1 MLAVIARKEFLEMTR
16 DGRFRWAAVVT
27 ALLLAAALTA
37 GAVSWRAQRALQAQA
52 AGQMREF
59 WLNQGPRNPHSAAHY
74 GLWAFKPK
82 LTLAYLDQGVDPYTG
97 VAAWL
102 EAHKQNEFRFR
113 PAADA
118 SAVQRLGD
126 WTAAGILQ
134 VLVPLLIIVA
144 GFGAFATEREQ
155 GTLRQLAS
163 LGVPARALVLGKVL
177 GVGGALGLVL
187 GPAAVLGAITLAL
200 AAGGPALVADLPRL
214 ALLAAV
220 YLGYFLVVAAATLA
234 VSARAR
240 TARAALVVLLL
251 GWASTTLVMPRLAAG
266 LARRA
271 HPTPSA
277 FAFAQAVSADLTGGV
292 DGHSPGEDIERLK
305 AETLRK
311 YDVATVEAL
320 PVNFDAIAM
329 QQGEEHGNAVFDRQ
343 FGRLYDTYRAQA
355 RVHALAGLVAP
366 VLPVRALSMAIAG
379 TDVEQHRAFAT
390 AAERYRRML
399 VKAMNEDMAANSRT
413 GDFSYRAPP
422 ALWASIPSFAYEA
435 PPLGEAL
442 AGAGTAFAV
451 FTAWLVAA
459 GLGLAAIRRLDVA

>member
-1 MLAVIARKEFLEMTR
+1 MLAVIARKEFTEMTR
-16 DGRFRWAAVVT
+16 DGRFRWAAAVT
-27 ALLLAAALTA
+27 AVLLAVALTA
-37 GAVSWRAQRALQAQA
+37 GAVSWRAQRALQEQA
-52 AGQMREF
+52 TGQMRDF
-59 WLNQGPRNPHSAAHY
+59 WLAQGSKNPHSAAHY

-118 SAVQRLGD
+118 SAVQRLGE

-134 VLVPLLIIVA
+134 VLVPLLVIVA

-163 LGVPARALVLGKVL
+163 LGVPARALVLGKL
-177 GVGGALGLVL
+177 AGVGGALGLVL
-187 GPAAVLGAITLAL
+187 VPAAIIGAAALAL
-200 AAGGPALVADLPRL
+200 AAGGPALVADVPRL
-214 ALLAAV
+214 AVLALV

-266 LARRA
+266 IARRV

-277 FAFAQAVSADLTGGV
+277 FAFSQAMAADLAKGS
-292 DGHSPGEDIERLK
+292 DGHSPSEAAEQLK
-305 AETLRK
+305 ATLLK
-311 YDVATVEAL
+311 QYNVATVEAL
-320 PVNFDAIAM
+320 PVNFNAVEM
-329 QQGEEHGNAVFDRQ
+329 QQSEEHGNVVFDRQ
-343 FGRLYDTYRAQA
+343 FGRLYDTYRAQS
-355 RVHALAGLVAP
+355 RVHVLAGLLAP

-390 AAERYRRML
+390 AAEQYRRLL
-399 VKAMNEDMAANSRT
+399 VKAMNDDMAVNSKT
-413 GDFSYRAPP
+413 GDWSYKAGPS
-422 ALWASIPSFAYEA
+422 LWAQIPPFTYEA
-435 PPLGEAL
+435 PPLATAL
-442 AGAGTAFAV
+442 GSAAGALVV
-451 FTAWLVAA
+451 FGAWLVAA
-459 GLGLAAIRRLDVA
+459 ASALAAIRRLDVA